1 MVLNRYITILIQG
14 DIDVFY
20 LGTSRLGQ
28 GALGTSVQNYCLT
41 NDKSVLNF
49 ILGKSKLGVAKL
61 GINQSDLFGITS
73 GSLNLEQI
81 LCDNELT
88 FGQMCASKFEVEC
101 FNLNVDVTGFKI
113 EVYVTENEITKKLFS
128 GIIDSSTT
136 DNLGGYRDIIAYDD
150 IYYKRALNVAEWWEN
165 YWEGKSKLTIK
176 QLRESLCSYVEI
188 PYSTDTLIND
198 DLLVP
203 QYNHFTSVTFNTLMT
218 MLCEVSACF
227 PHINN
232 DGILEFIT
240 LNTELTTVPNYEKVN
255 STFEDYT
262 TDTITGVAIF
272 NSSNEFVKVRGEE
285 GNTYNI
291 SNNIFLLS
299 LSDSE
304 LNNALDNIYNSIKD
318 INYTPCSIPLV
329 ISDLNIKL
337 GSYFSTNK
345 GNHYVMSQIFSGSLF
360 VEQTINCVAYSK
372 ELNKSVNDL
381 NNDIIQGKKYS
392 SISQTIE
399 QIKFEISDVQ
409 TNIIDLQKQVDGAIS
424 TWYYEGEPTLTNIPA
439 SEWVT
444 EEDKVMH
451 IGDLYYDKLTGYAYR
466 FMKDESTYTWV
477 RISDEDITKAL
488 ESAQNAQETADGKRT
503 IYYSSIE
510 PTGTFEIGDLWVNG
524 SMIKVWNS
532 SEWVSA
538 DDYAQNSYVNELVN
552 AINIS
557 IKETNDIVTKN
568 TENISKLTQ
577 TSEAIKSEVS
587 SLQTTIS
594 NLSSDI
600 QEQLKNY
607 STIEQTSNSINLAV
621 SSMQTTIMNSVADTY
636 ATKASLSVYVTEDD
650 AKNSIASWI
659 NACAD
664 NIVLNAS
671 SKLVFGDLDNQYITI
686 SNYSDANGNKVGV
699 LFDGTGQIIMT
710 PEGKLDISNYVS
722 GNLYNQFQM
731 KYDSSGKQIYLWN
744 KKFADTNNGN
754 SLSLWTTVNTNAFNV
769 SNYDLDT
776 TYVANRL
783 NMYSQKGE
791 NYSSNYAIIMNN
803 KLGTSKFA
811 NVIQMLA
818 RYSSSSTTYNSIDLI
833 NYDMANDTY
842 ANTISLSSYSTGNN
856 LFIGN
861 RGTYTNGASTIT
873 DFLNKIACIVNK
885 NNSKNIISIVN
896 SPYDGVGKNG
906 NVIELNSTN
915 ISGSGSREVKI
926 YNYNNDDPTYISNSI
941 YMYKQDTTNYISMS
955 CNSAGHTMANITMST
970 FNDMVISTTDRTNHT
985 HGILICA
992 YDVNGSSKS
1001 NISISDKINLY
1012 GTVCIN
1018 GIQLYLENGYVKYR

>member
-1 MVLNRYITILIQG
+1 MVLNRYITILIKG
-14 DIDVFY
+14 DIDTFY

-28 GALGTSVQNYCLT
+28 SALGTSVANYTLT
-41 NDKSVLNF
+41 NDSSVLNF
-49 ILGKSKLGVAKL
+49 VLGRSKLGINKL
-61 GINQSDLFGITS
+61 GINQSDIFGITA

-101 FNLNVDVTGFKI
+101 FNLNTDVTGFKI
-113 EVYVTENEITKKLFS
+113 EVYVTENKVTKKLFS

-176 QLRESLCSYVEI
+176 QLRESLCEYVGI
-188 PYSTDTLIND
+188 PYTTDTLIND

-203 QYNHFTSVTFNTLMT
+203 KYNTFTSVTFNSLMT

-329 ISDLNIKL
+329 VSDLNIKL

-399 QIKFEISDVQ
+399 QIKFEVSDIQ

-439 SEWVT
+439 SDWVT
-444 EEDKVMH
+444 EEDKIMH

-671 SKLVFGDLDNQYITI
+671 SKLVFGDLNNQYITI

-699 LFDGTGQIIMT
+699 LFDGTGQIMFT
-710 PEGKLDISNYVS
+710 PSGAFDVRNIISGTLKNQFQISALGTSNNVS
-722 GNLYNQFQM
+722 IWNNHKNNESYYANSVTMGSQAQVDGSYNNSINLYNYVVGSNQ
-731 KYDSSGKQIYLWN
+731 
-744 KKFADTNNGN
+744 
-754 SLSLWTTVNTNAFNV
+754 NANF
-769 SNYDLDT
+769 
-776 TYVANRL
+776 
-783 NMYSQKGE
+783 
-791 NYSSNYAIIMNN
+791 
-803 KLGTSKFA
+803 
-811 NVIQMLA
+811 
-818 RYSSSSTTYNSIDLI
+818 
-833 NYDMANDTY
+833 
-842 ANTISLSSYSTGNN
+842 
-856 LFIGN
+856 
-861 RGTYTNGASTIT
+861 
-873 DFLNKIACIVNK
+873 
-885 NNSKNIISIVN
+885 
-896 SPYDGVGKNG
+896 
-906 NVIELNSTN
+906 
-915 ISGSGSREVKI
+915 
-926 YNYNNDDPTYISNSI
+926 
-941 YMYKQDTTNYISMS
+941 ISMS
-955 CNSAGHTMANITMST
+955 N
-970 FNDMVISTTDRTNHT
+970 
-985 HGILICA
+985 
-992 YDVNGSSKS
+992 NGSSKYLKIDNDGSRNRLWLTRSGNNTHLQLGNYSTNAGSDIYS
-1001 NISISDKINLY
+1001 NALEFDSSSGILMFNFEYGYPGNFTRTAVTGMKMYNVDFNINSKDDLRLTAS
-1012 GTVCIN
+1012 GL
-1018 GIQLYLENGYVKYR
+1018 LYLNSSEDYVMKIWYNGAKLTKAITISANQIFIKGEGGCYRIVGMSNNCLAVESVPEGNQSESSGGKYRYQRVNYKQWA

>member
-1 MVLNRYITILIQG
+1 MVLDRYITILIQG
-14 DIDVFY
+14 AVDVFY
-20 LGTSRLGQ
+20 LCTSRLGQ

-49 ILGKSKLGVAKL
+49 ILGKSKLGVTKL

-176 QLRESLCSYVEI
+176 QLRESLCEYVGI
-188 PYSTDTLIND
+188 PYTTNILIND

-203 QYNHFTSVTFNTLMT
+203 KYNTFTSVTFNTLMT

-262 TDTITGVAIF
+262 TNTITGVAIF

-329 ISDLNIKL
+329 VSDLNIKL

-439 SEWVT
+439 SDWIT
-444 EEDKVMH
+444 EEDKIMH

-466 FMKDESTYTWV
+466 FMKDESIYTWV

-636 ATKASLSVYVTEDD
+636 ATKASLAIYVTEDD

-671 SKLVFGDLDNQYITI
+671 SKLVFGDLNNQYITI

-699 LFDGTGQIIMT
+699 LFDGTGQIMIT
-710 PEGKLDISNYVS
+710 PSGAFDIRNIVSGSLKNQFQISSEGISHNISLWNNYKENANLQANSITLSSLKNVNGTITNSVNIYNYLAGSSNFSNYISLNNNGTNKYLRLLNGKESEGCNDIYMQVIGSVS
-722 GNLYNQFQM
+722 TLQLYNQPSNRSGGTYKNKLEFDSSQGVLLTHNDGQNSYSRGGIPRSGCSGLRLFGSDFNINSLDDLRITANGLLYINTLDS
-731 KYDSSGKQIYLWN
+731 KIIKIWYNGSKLTNAITVSYDNLFLSSPYSCHRISGTAIVNGVKVLTVEEVPKGNQSDSSGTGY
-744 KKFADTNNGN
+744 
-754 SLSLWTTVNTNAFNV
+754 
-769 SNYDLDT
+769 
-776 TYVANRL
+776 
-783 NMYSQKGE
+783 
-791 NYSSNYAIIMNN
+791 
-803 KLGTSKFA
+803 
-811 NVIQMLA
+811 
-818 RYSSSSTTYNSIDLI
+818 RYQRVD
-833 NYDMANDTY
+833 
-842 ANTISLSSYSTGNN
+842 
-856 LFIGN
+856 
-861 RGTYTNGASTIT
+861 
-873 DFLNKIACIVNK
+873 
-885 NNSKNIISIVN
+885 
-896 SPYDGVGKNG
+896 
-906 NVIELNSTN
+906 
-915 ISGSGSREVKI
+915 
-926 YNYNNDDPTYISNSI
+926 
-941 YMYKQDTTNYISMS
+941 YKTW
-955 CNSAGHTMANITMST
+955 A
-970 FNDMVISTTDRTNHT
+970 
-985 HGILICA
+985 
-992 YDVNGSSKS
+992 
-1001 NISISDKINLY
+1001 
-1012 GTVCIN
+1012 
-1018 GIQLYLENGYVKYR
+1018 